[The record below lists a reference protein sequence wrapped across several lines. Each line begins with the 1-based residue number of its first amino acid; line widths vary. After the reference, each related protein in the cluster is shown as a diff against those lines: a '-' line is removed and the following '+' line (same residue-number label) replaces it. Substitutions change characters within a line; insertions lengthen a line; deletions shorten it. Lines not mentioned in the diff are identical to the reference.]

1 MDPTNLVILLLHP
14 IAALIVI
21 GWMIRQ
27 HRWRQRGRILKGDER
42 KVAVESHQRDGERL
56 YILAWLLVLG
66 GFIAHATYRIRTE
79 SVTLPE
85 ALLPS
90 GAGGLHAGGGLLGL
104 ALLTVLWRKGRKT
117 AICRSAGFPQCAS
130 VGRA

>member
-56 YILAWLLVLG
+56 YILAWLLGLG

-90 GAGGLHAGGGLLGL
+90 GAGGLHAGGGLLGV
-104 ALLTVLWRKGRKT
+104 ALLTVLWR
-117 AICRSAGFPQCAS
+117 
-130 VGRA
+130 

>member
-1 MDPTNLVILLLHP
+1 M
-14 IAALIVI
+14 
-21 GWMIRQ
+21 
-27 HRWRQRGRILKGDER
+27 
-42 KVAVESHQRDGERL
+42 ESHQRAGERL

-66 GFIAHATYRIRTE
+66 GLIAHATYRIRTE
-79 SVTLPE
+79 SVALPE

-117 AICRSAGFPQCAS
+117 RDLRDAGESWAMEKQRH
-130 VGRA
+130 GRASDAIMVLIGIHAFLGFLWLLDLLT